1 MNYRHAFHAGNF
13 ADVFKHVALLSVL
26 EHLKK
31 KPAAF
36 LYLDTHA
43 GAGRYDLSHSAAQ
56 RSGEYR
62 AGIARLLAHRA
73 SFRAREINAYVGI
86 VRQSAGAGR
95 SPITAYPGS
104 PSIALA
110 CRRPQD
116 RIVLVEAHA
125 TEADSLR
132 RVVARKA
139 RVAVIEGDGY
149 RELIAHVPPA
159 ERRGVVLIDPPY
171 ETGQE
176 FARVIDALEAAY
188 RRWPTGVYA
197 AWYPLTS
204 RAESDR
210 FRRALRESTLRSVL
224 DARFEILPAD
234 SPLGMPGCGLAFVN
248 PPWQLDERLREIL
261 PELHALLAIEGAGGT
276 SVEWL
281 VPE

>member
-13 ADVFKHVALLSVL
+13 ADVFKHVALVSVL
-26 EHLKK
+26 GHLRKK
-31 KPAAF
+31 DAAF
-36 LYLDTHA
+36 LFLDTHA
-43 GAGRYDLSHSAAQ
+43 GAGRYDLSHSASQ

-62 AGIARLLAHRA
+62 SGIARLLAHSGA
-73 SFRAREINAYVGI
+73 FRSPEITSYVGI
-86 VRQSAGAGR
+86 VRQSAGADR

-104 PSIALA
+104 PLIALA
-110 CRRPQD
+110 FRRPQD
-116 RIVLVEAHA
+116 RLVLVEMNA
-125 TEADSLR
+125 TEAESLR
-132 RVVARKA
+132 RAVGREP

-149 RELIAHVPPA
+149 RELGAYVPPA

-176 FARVIDALEAAY
+176 FVRVIDALRAAW
-188 RRWPTGVYA
+188 RRWPTGIYVV
-197 AWYPLTS
+197 WYPLTS

-210 FRRALRESTLRSVL
+210 FRHALRESGLRRVL
-224 DARFEILPAD
+224 DARLEVLPAD
-234 SPLGMPGCGLAFVN
+234 SPSGMPGCGLAFVN

-261 PELHALLAIEGAGGT
+261 PELHALLAIDGAGGT